1 MSDRAKKITELTA
14 LAAPASGDL
23 LIIEDVSANTTKK
36 ITVTDLSFGLTFNGN
51 AQYTYS
57 NTVTFNGLTRSTLP
71 IFQGDSS
78 ANATLGFDIQTGA
91 VGNFQA
97 NVNNYAFFYIVNANT
112 GTQASADLT
121 MYNDS
126 WLGDQDKW
134 IDLGID
140 GSNYSNTNWTVAGPN
155 DGYLYTGN
163 SSIAIGS
170 NTANIYLFA
179 GGTLAANRKA
189 IIAANGVNITS
200 NLTINSVFTAPQTTK
215 TGTSAGN
222 PGEICWDASYIYV
235 CTAANTWKRAAL
247 STF

>member
-1 MSDRAKKITELTA
+1 MSDRAKTIPELNALTA
-14 LAAPASGDL
+14 PVGGDL

-36 ITVTDLSFGLTFNGN
+36 ITVTDLSLNFPFNGN

-57 NTVTFNGLTRSTLP
+57 NTVTFNGLVRATLP

-97 NVNNYAFFYIVNANT
+97 NVNNYAFFWILNANS

-121 MYNDS
+121 LYNDS
-126 WLGDQDKW
+126 WLGNQDKW
-134 IDLGID
+134 IDLGITS
-140 GSNYSNTNWTVAGPN
+140 SNYSNVAWTVAGPS
-155 DGYLYTGN
+155 DGYLYTAN
-163 SSIAIGS
+163 SSLAIGS
-170 NTANIYLFA
+170 NTHNVYLFA

-189 IIAANGVNITS
+189 TVAANGITITS
-200 NLTINSVFTAPQTTK
+200 NLTINAVFAGPPTTK
-215 TGTSAGN
+215 ASNAAGN

-235 CTAANTWKRAAL
+235 CTAANTWKRATL
-247 STF
+247 NTY